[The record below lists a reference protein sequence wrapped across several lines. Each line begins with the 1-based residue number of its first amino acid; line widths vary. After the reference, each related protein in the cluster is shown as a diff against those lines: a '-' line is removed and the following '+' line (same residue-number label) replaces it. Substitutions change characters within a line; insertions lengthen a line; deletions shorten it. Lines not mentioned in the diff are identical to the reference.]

1 MSWKMVKISS
11 TSASAGERLF
21 NQFSDAFK
29 IHGSPP
35 YAAMFGNRDPAEDYT
50 YYFSPKAGEIFS
62 SVISTYDSSDCAIPD
77 KESVRVLLGH
87 SDADKLLNS

>member
-1 MSWKMVKISS
+1 MSWKMVKLSR
-11 TSASAGERLF
+11 TSASTGERLF
-21 NQFSDAFK
+21 NQFSDSFK
-29 IHGSPP
+29 SHGSPS

-62 SVISTYDSSDCAIPD
+62 SVISTYGPSDCPIPA

-87 SDADKLLNS
+87 ADADKLLNS